1 MALAER
7 NASLPPRS
15 TQADP
20 AFSASAAASEVTL
33 GRLS

>member
-1 MALAER
+1 MAPADR
-7 NASLPPRS
+7 WASFPPRS

-20 AFSASAAASEVTL
+20 AFNARAAASEVTL